1 MSTRAALKLD
11 QHPGQTGPSRPSGV
25 PGDSTGS
32 SPAAHAG
39 LDVDA
44 LIQPHLDAAL
54 AALAGTASLLN
65 GMARYHLGDLD
76 AAFTALPPEETRSAR
91 GKRMRPGVALLSCAA
106 AGGDPW
112 AAGPVAA
119 AIELLHQFT
128 LVHDDIQDES
138 ATRRHRPTLW
148 QIWGV
153 GQAINAGDALFAAAH
168 LALFRLRETGAS
180 ADLTLRI
187 AEAFDRMAV
196 TIVEGQVL
204 DLGFEGRPDVTP
216 DDYLGM
222 IARKTAAIV
231 RFGAWAGALLAGSSE
246 ATAEGFAAFGLALG
260 LGFQVRDDALG
271 IWGTAATTGK
281 AAADDIRR
289 RKQSLPVL
297 LLRDRV
303 DAVTRAE
310 LNALFKG
317 NTVDERGVRRV
328 LELLAAHGV
337 QSEVEA
343 RIAALHDDA
352 RLALLAVTQPGPNP
366 PRDTLLATV
375 DGLAVRAG

>member
-1 MSTRAALKLD
+1 MSTRTALESD
-11 QHPGQTGPSRPSGV
+11 QQLRQIAPSHPSVLPSA
-25 PGDSTGS
+25 STGFS
-32 SPAAHAG
+32 EAVAVG
-39 LDVDA
+39 LDLDA
-44 LIQPHLDAAL
+44 MIQPHMDAAL
-54 AALAGTASLLN
+54 AALEGTAPLLS

-76 AAFTALPPEETRSAR
+76 AAFAPLPPEQTRAAR
-91 GKRMRPGVALLSCAA
+91 GKRIRPSVALLSCAA

-112 AAGPVAA
+112 VAGPVAA

-138 ATRRHRPTLW
+138 VTRRHRPTLW
-148 QIWGV
+148 RIWGV
-153 GQAINAGDALFAAAH
+153 GQAINAGDALFGAAH
-168 LALFRLRETGAS
+168 LALFRLRETGVS

-231 RFGAWAGALLAGSSE
+231 RFGAWAGALLAGSDE

-271 IWGTAATTGK
+271 IWGTTAATGK

-289 RKQSLPVL
+289 RKQSLPML
-297 LLRDRV
+297 LLRDRA
-303 DAVTRAE
+303 DAPARTE
-310 LNALFKG
+310 LNSLFATD
-317 NTVDERGVRRV
+317 TVNEGGVRRV
-328 LELLAAHGV
+328 LELLAAYGI
-337 QSEVEA
+337 QSDIEA
-343 RIAALHDDA
+343 RIAALHEDA
-352 RLALLAVTQPGPNP
+352 RVALLGAARPGPNP
-366 PRDTLLATV
+366 PRDLLLATV
-375 DGLAVRAG
+375 EGLAVRAG